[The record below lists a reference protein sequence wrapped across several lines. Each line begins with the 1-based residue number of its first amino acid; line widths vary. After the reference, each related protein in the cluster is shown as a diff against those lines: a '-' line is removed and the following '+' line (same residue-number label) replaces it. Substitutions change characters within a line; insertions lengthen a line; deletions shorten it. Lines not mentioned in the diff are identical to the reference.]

1 MKRNF
6 TKTITF
12 HAPLTSISTTWLGE
26 NRSAPSTGSRPQPS
40 QPSQP
45 GDVSANSYATV
56 AADTAAA
63 LRANTATDASG
74 AGAAAPQPAATPQP
88 PQPPPPPQ
96 PDLSALLSELTSGIE
111 ALNDARA
118 KNVEELRE
126 IAIELSVAIASHV
139 VREKLDADEMDISS
153 LVAAAIEKLIPCE
166 SIQVRLHPQD
176 LNAVQ
181 AVLTDGYKGSVGLL
195 DFQADPEMPRGSCFV
210 SGDGH
215 GLVSTLDD
223 RLENIRETL
232 LQGIEHAR
240 IERRKADGF
249 GAQLRRFPDRRKFA

>member
-26 NRSAPSTGSRPQPS
+26 NRSAPSTGARPQPS
-40 QPSQP
+40 QPSKP

-56 AADTAAA
+56 AADAAAA
-63 LRANTATDASG
+63 LRANAATDASG
-74 AGAAAPQPAATPQP
+74 AGAAAPQPAAT

-118 KNVEELRE
+118 KNIEELRE

-166 SIQVRLHPQD
+166 SI
-176 LNAVQ
+176 
-181 AVLTDGYKGSVGLL
+181 
-195 DFQADPEMPRGSCFV
+195 
-210 SGDGH
+210 
-215 GLVSTLDD
+215 
-223 RLENIRETL
+223 
-232 LQGIEHAR
+232 
-240 IERRKADGF
+240 
-249 GAQLRRFPDRRKFA
+249 